1 MIAKITKGIKISVET
16 FFQDDY
22 SAPINDEYLFAYRIT
37 IENTGDQPVQ
47 LLRRHWFI
55 IDSTGEHR
63 EVEGEGVIGN
73 QPSIDPGKSFQYV
86 SACNLHSEF
95 GTMHGYYLMVN
106 LYTKKQFKVEIPKFN
121 MITPGK
127 VN

>member
-55 IDSTGEHR
+55 FDSTGEHR

-73 QPSIDPGKSFQYV
+73 QPTIEPGKSFQYV

-95 GTMHGYYLMVN
+95 GSMHGYYLMVN
-106 LYTKKQFKVEIPKFN
+106 AYTKKQFKVEIPLFK
-121 MITPGK
+121 MITHGK
-127 VN
+127 AN